1 MSVLSVVIPAYNE
14 QDGISNIIERVLA
27 IKSSLF
33 EAGIKDLELI
43 VVDDGSCDRTAEI
56 ASVYQEVK
64 LIRHPV
70 NQGYGAALKTGFRH
84 AKGDLLAFLDADGT
98 YPPEEFP
105 RLCRAALEQK
115 ADLVIG
121 SRMAGMES
129 QMPLVRRLGNTIFA
143 VLVSLVSNHSV
154 SDSASGMRVL
164 RREMLP
170 YLYPLPDGLNFT
182 PVMSTRALHENV
194 KMVEVP
200 ISYRERVGHSKLSI
214 LGDGTRFFSSIVW
227 TALNYNP
234 ARILG
239 GIGLVGLTVASGI
252 GGVLVV
258 MRLQG
263 INYLGP
269 WGVLGVFAALVL
281 GVAGVSIFT
290 LGAAFNYLVS
300 LFHKRPVRQGLLGRP
315 LFQKPLEH
323 HFGWLGL
330 LTIIGGLVL
339 GTVSMALG
347 LAGWPITRLWFYLLL
362 SAMAVLIG
370 LQLVVSWV
378 MMCTLAEL
386 SKREVKIEKDVNGTD
401 TDSFHG

>member
-14 QDGISNIIERVLA
+14 QDSISSIIKRVLA

-33 EAGIKDLELI
+33 EAGIEDLELI
-43 VVDDGSCDRTAEI
+43 VVDDGSHDRTAEI
-56 ASVYQEVK
+56 ASSYQEVR
-64 LIRHPV
+64 LIRHSV
-70 NQGYGAALKTGFRH
+70 NQGYGAALKTGFRQ

-105 RLCRAALEQK
+105 RLCQAALEQK

-129 QMPLVRRLGNTIFA
+129 QMPLMRRLGNIIFA
-143 VLVSLVSNHSV
+143 ALVSLVSNRSV

-164 RREMLP
+164 RREILTCF
-170 YLYPLPDGLNFT
+170 YPLPDGLNFT

-200 ISYRERVGHSKLSI
+200 IPYRERVGRSKLSI

-234 ARILG
+234 VRILG
-239 GIGLVGLTVASGI
+239 GIGLTGLAVASGI
-252 GGVLVV
+252 GGVLLA

-269 WGVLGVFAALVL
+269 WGVLGVFTALVL

-315 LFQKPLEH
+315 LFKKPLEH

-330 LTIIGGLVL
+330 LTTAGGLVL
-339 GTVSMALG
+339 GAVSMALG
-347 LAGWPITRLWFYLLL
+347 LDGWPITRLWFYLMV

-370 LQLVVSWV
+370 LQLMVSWV
-378 MMCTLAEL
+378 MMCTLSEL
-386 SKREVKIEKDVNGTD
+386 SEREIKIEKDVNGTKAED
-401 TDSFHG
+401 